1 MSLRLSLSQ
10 LYVLILKVQ
19 IFRTMNVFFIVYF
32 IKLSNKRKM
41 ILLIYYIIEHVQ
53 VMSVRSDIVFN
64 Q

>member
-19 IFRTMNVFFIVYF
+19 IFRTMNGFFIVYF